1 MRIPLARHI
10 ITSGLL
16 ATAPIAVARAESG
29 LSGSPA
35 SMVHQ
40 HSVAV
45 GSDYTFSRTPAEVTK
60 LVSTGNLVR
69 VATGERVALSGVSFP
84 FARPEVSSLIDHL
97 GRAYHEAT
105 GSRLVITS
113 LTRPG
118 ALQPRNAHK
127 LSVHPAG
134 MAVDLR
140 IPVDA
145 ADRAELERLL
155 LALERD
161 GMIDVTRERKPPH
174 YHVAVFAEKY
184 VPYAARLDSIV
195 RVDSLASLQRAL
207 AMTPRLDVP
216 AVAADSDADATP
228 SAAPWLLFGGVAML
242 GVGTPAFIERRRRR
256 IVVREERRR
265 D

>member
-1 MRIPLARHI
+1 MIRLRHI
-10 ITSGLL
+10 ATSAILSV
-16 ATAPIAVARAESG
+16 APASSLGASG

-40 HSVAV
+40 HAVAV
-45 GSDYTFSRTPAEVTK
+45 EADYTFIRTPSEVSK

-69 VATGERVALSGVSFP
+69 VESNARVALSKVSFP
-84 FARPEVSSLIDHL
+84 FARPEVAALINHL
-97 GRAYHEAT
+97 ARAYHDAT
-105 GSRLVITS
+105 GHRLVITS

-140 IPVDA
+140 VPVDP
-145 ADRAELERLL
+145 ADRTELERLL
-155 LALERD
+155 LALENE
-161 GMIDVTRERKPPH
+161 GMVDVTRERKPPH
-174 YHVAVFAEKY
+174 YHVAVFAEQY

-195 RVDSLASLQRAL
+195 RADSIAAAQRAL
-207 AMTPRLDVP
+207 ASQQ
-216 AVAADSDADATP
+216 AAGASVAALPDDETS
-228 SAAPWLLFGGVAML
+228 SRSPWLLFGGLAML

-256 IVVREERRR
+256 IAVDEDRRR